1 MAIFPEDAVM
11 PVAVLGVLWVS
22 INPKKNKV
30 LTSMKIRTWISKL
43 LSRSILLG
51 SVSQGVGL
59 HEYVVLLSVASFAVY
74 DNLFCIIASY
84 VTSRSRVTRAMIFCR
99 FNARL

>member
-11 PVAVLGVLWVS
+11 PAAVLGVLWVS
-22 INPKKNKV
+22 INPKKHKV

-59 HEYVVLLSVASFAVY
+59 HEYVVLLSVVQVLLFTVTCFA
-74 DNLFCIIASY
+74 
-84 VTSRSRVTRAMIFCR
+84 
-99 FNARL
+99 